1 MSEEKADRRVQRT
14 RQLLQEALVSLILEK
29 RYDKIT
35 VQDIID
41 RANVGRSTFYA
52 HFLDKEDLL
61 VSGFIS
67 WEHDLDQHMQMEAH
81 EEEVANHL
89 LHSLVFFRHAYAER
103 DLYRAMAEGGGL
115 DVLLAAGRV
124 HMTANIQA
132 HLDAM
137 LPGGQPLPVP
147 LPVITN
153 FVAGGLL
160 SVLMWWLNN
169 GTTCSPEQM
178 NEMFCNLAMPG
189 IFAALGLECR
199 GEFNPSSG

>member
-1 MSEEKADRRVQRT
+1 MSETREDRRVQRT
-14 RQLLQEALVSLILEK
+14 RRLLQEALVSLILEK

-52 HFLDKEDLL
+52 HFMDKEDLL
-61 VSGFIS
+61 VCGFIS
-67 WEHDLDQHMQMEAH
+67 WEHDLDQHIQSEAH
-81 EEEVANHL
+81 DAEGEDHL
-89 LHSLVFFRHAYAER
+89 LHSLIFFRHAHAER

-115 DVLLAAGRV
+115 DVLLAAGRS

-137 LPGGQPLPVP
+137 LPDGQPLPIP

-160 SVLMWWLNN
+160 SMLLWWLNN
-169 GTTCSPEQM
+169 ETSYSPEEM

-189 IFAALGLECR
+189 IFMALGL
-199 GEFNPSSG
+199 GEAGSGG